1 MNWYV
6 KVITQYFDFSGRARR
21 KEYWMFTLFSFLISW
36 LLAILDIASGTTI
49 FSIIST
55 IYSVLIFIP
64 SLAVFV
70 RRLHDGGYTGWY
82 FLLFFL
88 PIIGWIWLLVLLCM
102 ESEPKQN
109 KWGENPKGIGNDR
122 FIDQIGLE

>member
-21 KEYWMFTLFSFLISW
+21 KEYWMFTLISFLISW

>member
-21 KEYWMFTLFSFLISW
+21 KEYWMFTLISFLISW

-64 SLAVFV
+64 FLAVFV